1 MRCVKSYA
9 SGVRIIERIVI
20 KMEIESPCRVCE
32 RINDDKRVC
41 AGECPAVELY
51 RNACEIDYASTSK
64 GLENINKKLKKLAD
78 DHAGQFTEEHTDP
91 AETMA
96 DGDEDGETF
105 MAEDIEMEI
114 DPDAFPWKPKNQK
127 NAEMQQD
134 PSEGTMTKKRKYT
147 KKKTVSDDSADA
159 SCAPEAIV
167 LDMSKYQQIARLL
180 KAMSEETM
188 LPQEH
193 IVMSFIGRGLSSE

>member
-1 MRCVKSYA
+1 
-9 SGVRIIERIVI
+9 
-20 KMEIESPCRVCE
+20 MEIKSPCRVCK

-41 AGECPAVELY
+41 AAECQALALY
-51 RNACEIDYASTSK
+51 RRNSVVCFDRKEFDK
-64 GLENINKKLKKLAD
+64 MNKKLKKLAD

-91 AETMA
+91 AETMT

-114 DPDAFPWKPKNQK
+114 DPDLSDELDIDETQKPKNQK

-147 KKKTVSDDSADA
+147 KKKTVSGDSADA
-159 SCAPEAIV
+159 SGAPGAII
-167 LDMSKYQQIARLL
+167 LDMSNYSQIARLL
-180 KAMSEETM
+180 KTMSEETM

-193 IVMSFIGRGLSSE
+193 IVMSFIGKGLSNE